1 MAGRCAEKPDE
12 QRRTFAKPAET
23 GRTACAM
30 RKNIGGRARPLAKP
44 RENHGRCFC
53 FFFAGN
59 MIPSGDKGAYGSCC
73 VPRRGAVCPAGVLCA
88 PQGCRVPRRGAVAPP
103 RILEGGKKE
112 SAFGAPR
119 ARHAI
124 AAAPCRRVPCG
135 RGTFGISARVQG
147 GFSAQKSDVRK
158 RPYGGGS
165 AKEGSEKSR
174 WAGFFTFRFLKKRK
188 RPLKKENGAKERAGV
203 PASLKG
209 KPF

>member
-1 MAGRCAEKPDE
+1 MAGRCAEKPGE

-59 MIPSGDKGAYGSCC
+59 MIPSGDKGAYGSCR
-73 VPRRGAVCPAGVLCA
+73 VPRRGAVCPAGVPC
-88 PQGCRVPRRGAVAPP
+88 APP

-112 SAFGAPR
+112 RAFGAPR
-119 ARHAI
+119 VRHAI

-135 RGTFGISARVQG
+135 RGTFGVSARVQG
-147 GFSAQKSDVRK
+147 GFSARKSGVRK
-158 RPYGGGS
+158 RPYGGGN
-165 AKEGSEKSR
+165 AKDSSEKRR
-174 WAGFFTFRFLKKRK
+174 WAGFFTFRFLKKTAFEKRK
-188 RPLKKENGAKERAGV
+188 RRERARRGSGKSQGKTV
-203 PASLKG
+203 LKVL
-209 KPF
+209 